1 MRAGLLVVVA
11 LLVAAGRPP
20 ARGGA
25 APDRLLDVAAAADL
39 RYALEELGRTFERQ
53 EGIRLRF
60 SFGSSGQLAAQIAY
74 GAPFDV
80 FFSANAAFVERLVRG
95 GDVVPASVRLYA
107 VGRLVLWVR
116 RDSPLDVR
124 QGLQVL
130 EDRRVRFVAIA
141 HPDHAPYGA
150 AAREA
155 LVNSGSYAQV
165 RAKLVYGDN
174 VGHALQLVQTG
185 NADAGL
191 VALSLALAPPV
202 APQGRYWVVP
212 AALHAAIRQAA
223 GVVARS
229 RRQAEAR
236 ALLDFV
242 NGPAG
247 RPVMRRYGFVLP
259 GEGL

>member
-1 MRAGLLVVVA
+1 
-11 LLVAAGRPP
+11 
-20 ARGGA
+20 
-25 APDRLLDVAAAADL
+25 
-39 RYALEELGRTFERQ
+39 
-53 EGIRLRF
+53 
-60 SFGSSGQLAAQIAY
+60 
-74 GAPFDV
+74 
-80 FFSANAAFVERLVRG
+80 
-95 GDVVPASVRLYA
+95 
-107 VGRLVLWVR
+107 
-116 RDSPLDVR
+116 VR